1 PFTVSAP
8 TTSYQVNGLE
18 IGNTYTYNVKA
29 ITADVT
35 TVKSNDVSV
44 ITYPEG
50 VIWTSGNAW
59 LNDVQPTTVDDVYVL
74 GNLTVSNSNSFAAKT
89 LTVNGSLTIQAGGVV
104 EVEEG
109 IVNQAAAANFVVEN
123 DGILIQNNDVTNTGA
138 ITVKRNSNP
147 MFRLDYT
154 LWSSPV
160 AMNLVDFSE
169 VSATSPT
176 AGTGTLWNRVYTLGA
191 AAWNQVWTTQPDV
204 NNDTTP
210 FVAGQGYLYRSPN
223 AWVIRGN
230 ENEDPAQAYPGV
242 FTGVPN
248 NGTVNAATPYE
259 FSAIGNPYP
268 SPIDADILMTEN
280 ADIDYIYFWTNTHA
294 PVDGSYDDVPN
305 NWAYY
310 NTTGGTATD

>member
-123 DGILIQNNDVTNTGA
+123 DGILIHNTDAENTGA
-138 ITVKRNSNP
+138 ITVERNSNP
-147 MFRLDYT
+147 MIRLHYT
-154 LWSSPV
+154 LWTSPV
-160 AMNLVDFSE
+160 AGMRLVDFSD

-176 AGTGTLWNRVYTLGA
+176 AGNGTLWNRVYTLGEFQ
-191 AAWNQVWTTQPDV
+191 WEQVWATQPDV

-223 AWVIRGN
+223 AWIIRGN

-248 NGTVNAATPYE
+248 NGNITATTPYE
-259 FSAIGNPYP
+259 FSSIGNPY
-268 SPIDADILMTEN
+268 
-280 ADIDYIYFWTNTHA
+280 
-294 PVDGSYDDVPN
+294 
-305 NWAYY
+305 
-310 NTTGGTATD
+310 